1 MPVLLAALLLG
12 VLFFVLLGR
21 YGRGQL
27 RQFVDGWRW
36 PLGVILSLA
45 SVALGMTGR
54 ADLAILAGFGASYLL
69 FGAVPLFWPTR
80 SFGGGSG
87 AAAGGA
93 GSSMPPPRPTGMTR
107 SEALSVL
114 GLREGA
120 SKDEIRA
127 AHRRLIQQTHPDK
140 GGTNYLAAKINE
152 AKDVLLG

>member
-1 MPVLLAALLLG
+1 MPVVIAALLLG

-27 RQFVDGWRW
+27 RQFIVGWRV
-36 PLGVILSLA
+36 PLGMILSL
-45 SVALGMTGR
+45 VTIALGMTGR
-54 ADLAILAGFGASYLL
+54 ANFAFLVGCGASYLL
-69 FGAVPLFWPTR
+69 FGTVPFIWKTSTAR
-80 SFGGGSG
+80 KG
-87 AAAGGA
+87 ASASASNSAGA
-93 GSSMPPPRPTGMTR
+93 EMTAKSVAMSR

>member
-12 VLFFVLLGR
+12 VLFFVMLGR

-27 RQFVDGWRW
+27 RQFVQGWRV
-36 PLGVILSLA
+36 PLGAVLSLA
-45 SVALGMTGR
+45 TIVLGMTGR
-54 ADLAILAGFGASYLL
+54 ANFAFLTGFGASYLL
-69 FGAVPLFWPTR
+69 FGTVPFIWQTG
-80 SFGGGSG
+80 SFRKE
-87 AAAGGA
+87 AD
-93 GSSMPPPRPTGMTR
+93 SSSDRGPAMSSRPVAMSR
-107 SEALSVL
+107 REALNVL

-127 AHRRLIQQTHPDK
+127 AHRHLIQQTHPDK